1 MGDEQLGPI
10 EPRQMRFPVPP
21 VCTAQW
27 DQDAWEKWIA
37 AYGVPEP
44 LVIKTAIG
52 DRHAVGRNAQ
62 GELVYRLNTEG
73 EV

>member
-1 MGDEQLGPI
+1 MSDEQLGPI
-10 EPRQMRFPVPP
+10 EPRQIRFPVPP
-21 VCTAQW
+21 ACTAQW
-27 DQDAWEKWIA
+27 DQDAWDKWIA

-44 LVIKTAIG
+44 LVIETAIG
-52 DRHAVGRNAQ
+52 RRHAVGRNAK